1 MQALINKH
9 PETAE
14 LVESINEAIVCISKL
29 SEAERPG
36 YYCLAFFGIF
46 VKFQKIV
53 REQFEHYCLGEQSS
67 SGYCPERKHV
77 FHDISELRSFLKTR
91 SEYIDYDERIYELA
105 EYIFEDNPF
114 SNLFSIEPQG
124 YLMLKSIR
132 NHIGHESDSS
142 YKKLYDAR
150 IIRDDQ
156 TISTYFAMR
165 SKRNKIHFDELVLS
179 IYEFSN
185 YIIEG

>member
-67 SGYCPERKHV
+67 SGYCPERKGILYKNLLPSKLRTSTSIISPV
-77 FHDISELRSFLKTR
+77 F
-91 SEYIDYDERIYELA
+91 
-105 EYIFEDNPF
+105 
-114 SNLFSIEPQG
+114 
-124 YLMLKSIR
+124 
-132 NHIGHESDSS
+132 SS
-142 YKKLYDAR
+142 
-150 IIRDDQ
+150 
-156 TISTYFAMR
+156 
-165 SKRNKIHFDELVLS
+165 
-179 IYEFSN
+179 
-185 YIIEG
+185 